1 MKDINLLPKIKK
13 EKNRFAAGLNILIA
27 ILVVVLI
34 ASGALS
40 FYIYRSMNSL
50 SYKLSELEKV
60 NMELNT
66 LLIKLRSYK
75 DFSDKVGYKS
85 EIVKDIT
92 DNAIL
97 WSKKFYTISEVIP
110 KNVFITSFSGGCDN
124 VYNEI
129 EIIKQ
134 GEDSPGNKLTA
145 FTLEGY
151 SSDYTNISKFLIGL
165 KTIPEIIDPWVSS
178 INEVAVSGINMMYFK
193 IDAYWN
199 IEFFT
204 KDIKPNI
211 ENAQTQDNA
220 LDIEGEATQNQSD
233 LDLSLE

>member
-50 SYKLSELEKV
+50 SYKLGELEKV
-60 NMELNT
+60 NIELNT

-85 EIVKDIT
+85 EIVNDIT
-92 DNAIL
+92 NNAIL

-110 KNVFITSFSGGCDN
+110 KNVFITSFKGGCDN

-134 GEDSPGNKLTA
+134 GEDSQGNKLTA

-178 INEVAVSGINMMYFK
+178 IDEVTVSGISMMYFK
-193 IDAYWN
+193 IDAYWD

-211 ENAQTQDNA
+211 ENAQTQDND